1 MEKREEKQEEEEG
14 MEPRFNAVTV
24 AALRE
29 AEDIASGKIKVKT
42 YSDLDE
48 AFRDLKA
55 DDEEDG
61 SCLEEKS
68 DEK

>member
-1 MEKREEKQEEEEG
+1 MEKREEKQEEEES

-29 AEDIASGKIKVKT
+29 AEDIASGKIKAKA

-48 AFRDLKA
+48 LFRDLNA
-55 DDEEDG
+55 DDDEDG
-61 SCLEEKS
+61 SSEEKA